1 MIDIASH
8 VIARNKTVAEAL
20 VQMDKLGTDL
30 TLFVIDD
37 AKKLLGTLTD
47 GDVRRGFIKGYGL
60 TDPIEAIMFKDFSFL
75 KKDSYR
81 VNEVAKVR
89 DLGVGL
95 LPIVDDN
102 MCIVKIVNL
111 KSTKTILPLDV
122 VMIAG
127 GEGQRLRPLTKSTPK
142 PLLNVGSKP
151 IIEHN
156 LDRLIKFGIDD
167 FWICVRY
174 LADQI
179 VKYFGNRKKKNVTI
193 SYVKE
198 KSPLGTIGA
207 IKLIKEFK
215 HDNLLVTNSDILT
228 DLDYEDFYDDFVQSG
243 ADFSIVTVPYRVGVP
258 YAVLETSDGRVLSFK
273 EKPTYTYYSNGG
285 IYLMKKQVV
294 EKIPLDIPFNATD
307 LIELLINE
315 GGKVISYPLAG
326 YWLDIGRMEDYEK
339 AKSDIGHLKL

>member
-179 VKYFGNRKKKNVTI
+179 VKYFGDGAKKKCHNI
-193 SYVKE
+193 
-198 KSPLGTIGA
+198 IC
-207 IKLIKEFK
+207 
-215 HDNLLVTNSDILT
+215 
-228 DLDYEDFYDDFVQSG
+228 
-243 ADFSIVTVPYRVGVP
+243 
-258 YAVLETSDGRVLSFK
+258 
-273 EKPTYTYYSNGG
+273 
-285 IYLMKKQVV
+285 
-294 EKIPLDIPFNATD
+294 
-307 LIELLINE
+307 
-315 GGKVISYPLAG
+315 
-326 YWLDIGRMEDYEK
+326 
-339 AKSDIGHLKL
+339 